1 MHERVPRTFYFVV
14 SSPAGVAETIF
25 QVNFTLK
32 HKGMSNSVDD
42 DEEELS
48 EPGNLEIVIYF
59 RIRILYSFMLND
71 SIIFYLKLIFSVI
84 EFSHSFFEI

>member
-32 HKGMSNSVDD
+32 HKGMSNSIDD

-48 EPGNLEIVIYF
+48 EPGNLNTFFFYDFKI
-59 RIRILYSFMLND
+59 N
-71 SIIFYLKLIFSVI
+71 FYLLCVDDDDDNTLLLNC
-84 EFSHSFFEI
+84 

>member
-32 HKGMSNSVDD
+32 HKGMSNSIDD

-48 EPGNLEIVIYF
+48 EPGNYWHIV
-59 RIRILYSFMLND
+59 S
-71 SIIFYLKLIFSVI
+71 
-84 EFSHSFFEI
+84 

>member
-32 HKGMSNSVDD
+32 HKGMSNSIDD

-48 EPGNLEIVIYF
+48 EPEEIHFPVFGSNSSSSNNCKIVLMLMYLICVIMTV
-59 RIRILYSFMLND
+59 L
-71 SIIFYLKLIFSVI
+71 
-84 EFSHSFFEI
+84 